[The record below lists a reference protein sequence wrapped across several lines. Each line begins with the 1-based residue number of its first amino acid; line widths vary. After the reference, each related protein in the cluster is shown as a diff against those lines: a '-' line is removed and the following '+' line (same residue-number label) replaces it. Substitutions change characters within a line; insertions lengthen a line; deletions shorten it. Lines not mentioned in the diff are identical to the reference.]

1 MNPVWSAVRRLP
13 PPARGPRRW
22 SSLPPHDSGAAARR
36 TLWTVSV
43 AAAITTMDITIV
55 NVALAAIAADLSA
68 TLPQL
73 QWTVNAYPLLF
84 AALLLVGGSLSDRL
98 GRRRIFVAGVLL
110 FTTGSLLCG
119 VAPDPGVLVAGRAVQ
134 GVGGALLLAPSLP
147 LLAEA
152 YPGQRRNAAMGV
164 FSATAAVSAAIAP
177 LVGGALVAS
186 LGWRSIFLVNLLPG
200 AFVLFG
206 ALRWLPA
213 TGPRPARRLDVA
225 GAALGVLLLGS
236 VNLAVISG
244 GDDGWARPVTLAAAS
259 VGILAL
265 VLFVITERRVAD
277 PMLQLALFRIRAFT
291 GVSVLSFLTRA
302 VGFGTMPYLVLWLQ
316 GMLGYS
322 PLQAG
327 LQLSALS
334 AAIVVGSLVVARL
347 QHRHGTRA
355 VVVAGFTAMCVG
367 YLLVTRVTADSTWLV
382 VLPGLLLIGTGMGL
396 LFAPLMG
403 ISVSVVPSQQ
413 AGMASGTANAF
424 FPLGTAV
431 GAAVFGAV
439 LASRVGAKL
448 SDGVVISTGAPAQ
461 IAPSV
466 RELTSAGRFADLPP
480 SVVDAARAAFAGGLA
495 AVAGVAAAAAAVGVV
510 VALVT
515 IPPRGEVPEP
525 AVRRAPT
532 SVRAEEADADD

>member
-1 MNPVWSAVRRLP
+1 
-13 PPARGPRRW
+13 
-22 SSLPPHDSGAAARR
+22 LPPHDSTTAARR
-36 TLWTVSV
+36 TLVTVSV

-55 NVALAAIAADLSA
+55 NVALAAVAADLSA

-84 AALLLVGGSLSDRL
+84 AALLLVGGSVSDRL
-98 GRRRIFVAGVLL
+98 GRRRIFVAGVML
-110 FTTGSLLCG
+110 FTVGSLLCG
-119 VAPDPGVLVAGRAVQ
+119 VAPDPGVLIAGRAVQ
-134 GVGGALLLAPSLP
+134 GIGGALIFAPALP
-147 LLAEA
+147 LLAAA
-152 YPGQRRNAAMGV
+152 YPGERRNAAMGV

-177 LVGGALVAS
+177 LVGGALVSS
-186 LGWRSIFLVNLLPG
+186 LGWRAIFLVNLLPG

-213 TGPRPARRLDVA
+213 AGRQRGRRLDLA
-225 GAALGVLLLGS
+225 GAVLGVLLLGA

-244 GDDGWARPVTLAAAS
+244 ADDGWTRPVTLVAAGVAL
-259 VGILAL
+259 VTL
-265 VLFVITERRVAD
+265 VLFVATERRVAD

-334 AAIVVGSLVVARL
+334 AAIVAGSLVVARL
-347 QHRHGTRA
+347 QHRYGNRT
-355 VVVAGFTAMCVG
+355 VVVTGFVVICVG
-367 YLLVTRVTADSTWLV
+367 YLLVARVGADSTWLV
-382 VLPGLLLIGTGMGL
+382 ALPGLVLIGAGMGL

-403 ISVSVVPSQQ
+403 ISVSVVPPQR

-439 LASRVGAKL
+439 LAGRVGSGL
-448 SDGVVISTGAPAQ
+448 SDDAIRTAGAAGPTAQ
-461 IAPSV
+461 
-466 RELTSAGRFADLPP
+466 RLRDLTSAGRFTDLPP
-480 SVVDAARAAFAGGLA
+480 EVEVLARVAFAEGLA
-495 AVAGVAAAAAAVGVV
+495 TVSWVAAGAAAVGVA
-510 VALVT
+510 VALAT
-515 IPPRGEVPEP
+515 VPSRRDKPDVAVARTP
-525 AVRRAPT
+525 ARADVRRP
-532 SVRAEEADADD
+532 DGGD

>member
-1 MNPVWSAVRRLP
+1 M
-13 PPARGPRRW
+13 PRHE
-22 SSLPPHDSGAAARR
+22 SDAAARR
-36 TLWTVSV
+36 TLVTVSV

-84 AALLLVGGSLSDRL
+84 AALLLVGGSVSDRL
-98 GRRRIFVAGVLL
+98 GRRRIFVTGVVL
-110 FTTGSLLCG
+110 FTVGSLLCG
-119 VAPDPGVLVAGRAVQ
+119 VAPDPGVLIAGRAVQ
-134 GVGGALLLAPSLP
+134 GIGGALIFAPALP
-147 LLAEA
+147 LLAAA
-152 YPGQRRNAAMGV
+152 YPGDRRNAAMGV

-177 LVGGALVAS
+177 LVGGVLVSS

-213 TGPRPARRLDVA
+213 SGRQPGRRLDLA
-225 GAALGVLLLGS
+225 GAVIGVLLLGA

-244 GDDGWARPVTLAAAS
+244 ADEGWTRPVTLVAAG
-259 VGILAL
+259 VTVLTL
-265 VLFVITERRVAD
+265 VLFVVVERRVDD
-277 PMLQLALFRIRAFT
+277 PMLQLPLFRIRAFT

-334 AAIVVGSLVVARL
+334 AAIVAGSLVVARL
-347 QHRHGTRA
+347 QHRYGTRA
-355 VVVAGFTAMCVG
+355 VVVTGFVGICVG
-367 YLLVTRVTADSTWLV
+367 YLLVARVGADSTWLV
-382 VLPGLLLIGTGMGL
+382 ALPGLVLIGAGMGL

-403 ISVSVVPSQQ
+403 ISVSVVPPQQ

-439 LASRVGAKL
+439 LAGRVGAGL
-448 SDGVVISTGAPAQ
+448 SDEAVRAAGVAGPTASE
-461 IAPSV
+461 V
-466 RELTSAGRFADLPP
+466 RDLTAAGRFTDLPP
-480 SVVDAARAAFAGGLA
+480 EVETLARFAFVDGLTT
-495 AVAGVAAAAAAVGVV
+495 VAWAAAGAAAVGAA
-510 VALVT
+510 VALAT
-515 IPPRGEVPEP
+515 VP
-525 AVRRAPT
+525 AGRDRRDSSAGRAPAR
-532 SVRAEEADADD
+532 VEGRRPDGGD

>member
-1 MNPVWSAVRRLP
+1 M
-13 PPARGPRRW
+13 
-22 SSLPPHDSGAAARR
+22 PPHDSGVAARR
-36 TLWTVSV
+36 TLLTVSV

-84 AALLLVGGSLSDRL
+84 AALLLVGGSVSDRL
-98 GRRRIFVAGVLL
+98 GRRRIFVAGIVL
-110 FTTGSLLCG
+110 FTVGSLLCG
-119 VAPDPGVLVAGRAVQ
+119 VAPGPQVLIAGRAVQ
-134 GVGGALLLAPSLP
+134 GIGGALIFAPALP
-147 LLAEA
+147 LLAAA
-152 YPGQRRNAAMGV
+152 YPGPRRNAAMGV

-177 LVGGALVAS
+177 LVGGALVSS

-206 ALRWLPA
+206 ALRWLSA
-213 TGPRPARRLDVA
+213 AGPQAARRLDLA
-225 GAALGVLLLGS
+225 GAVLGVLLLGA

-244 GDDGWARPVTLAAAS
+244 ADAGWTRPVTVAAAG
-259 VGILAL
+259 VALVTL
-265 VLFVITERRVAD
+265 VLFVVIERRAAD

-334 AAIVVGSLVVARL
+334 VAIVGGSLVVARL
-347 QHRHGTRA
+347 QHRFGTRL
-355 VVVAGFTAMCVG
+355 VVAGGFVAICVG
-367 YLLVTRVTADSTWLV
+367 YLLVARVGAESTWVL
-382 VLPGLLLIGTGMGL
+382 VLPGLVLIGAGMGL

-403 ISVSVVPSQQ
+403 ISVSVVQPQQ

-439 LASRVGAKL
+439 LAGRVNAGLAEEAVRAA
-448 SDGVVISTGAPAQ
+448 GVSGQVVPQ
-461 IAPSV
+461 V

-480 SVVDAARAAFAGGLA
+480 EVVGLA
-495 AVAGVAAAAAAVGVV
+495 RVAFVDGLATVAWVAAGAAAVGVA
-510 VALVT
+510 VALAT
-515 IPPRGEVPEP
+515 VPSGRERSAP
-525 AVRRAPT
+525 VVGRA
-532 SVRAEEADADD
+532 SAEADPQRSGGSRSAGHAQRGR